1 MDFVTEYFGGIT
13 ITFRYLPRHYP
24 WHRSAAV

>member
-13 ITFRYLPRHYP
+13 ATYRVIAPGIDLQR
-24 WHRSAAV
+24 